1 MKLRYKFFIA
11 FLITSFLIV
20 ALLVGI
26 MQIFIYRN
34 FADFVNQTELA
45 KLDGLVLSFAQDY
58 DSDYGWAKFIDNPGA
73 FKRVLDQNLPDDIK
87 RTRPPRQDP
96 PFQHNRRPRRRPER
110 DSDFR
115 PPERDSEFRPPPPP
129 DPLNAGI
136 RICLFDKEK
145 NYVAGPQ
152 MPEDTFTFRA
162 ITRNNETIGWLGL
175 KKPDRLSHPLEA
187 GFLKAQKKAFIIMG
201 ACILVLAA
209 LIAYLL
215 SRHLLAPVQELMRGT
230 KAMSSFD
237 FNAVIDV
244 TSKDELG
251 SLATSFNQMIK
262 TLAGYEK
269 MKKDWVSDIS
279 HELRTPISI
288 LKGKVEALQ
297 DGIRKMTPETL
308 DSLHSDIKRLEKLVE
323 DLHLLSLAD
332 SKTLHIRKAK
342 IRPFDILAT
351 TLDAFQIKL
360 EKQSIAVLTDFKY
373 NGSLSIIADKD
384 HLERLFSNLI
394 ENTLRYTDSPGEL
407 KISHHVDQKWL
418 SLIFEDSSP
427 GLTDEGLGLIF
438 NRLYRAEKSRNRA
451 SGGSGLGLSIC
462 KQIVENHGGT
472 IISDHSETGGLKLTV
487 RLPLTHTG

>member
-1 MKLRYKFFIA
+1 MGIFSKMKLRYKFFIA

-26 MQIFIYRN
+26 MQIFISRN
-34 FADFVNQTELA
+34 FADFVNQTELE
-45 KLDGLVLSFAQDY
+45 KLDGLVASFAQEY
-58 DSDYGWAKFIDNPGA
+58 DENYGWTLFVNDHRA

-87 RTRPPRQDP
+87 RRPPQDRPPRFNKNIRP
-96 PFQHNRRPRRRPER
+96 NRGPGRL
-110 DSDFR
+110 SDFR
-115 PPERDSEFRPPPPP
+115 PPPPLGL
-129 DPLNAGI
+129 LNAGME
-136 RICLFDKEK
+136 ICLFDKEK
-145 NYVAGPQ
+145 NYVVGPRR
-152 MPEDTFTFRA
+152 PEDTFTFRE
-162 ITRNNETIGWLGL
+162 IIKNNEIIGWLGL
-175 KKPDRLSHPLEA
+175 KKPDRLNHPLEA

-201 ACILVLAA
+201 ACILILAA

-237 FNAVIDV
+237 FTTVIDV

-251 SLATSFNQMIK
+251 SLAASFNKMIK

-269 MKKDWVSDIS
+269 MRKNWVSDIS

-288 LKGKVEALQ
+288 LKGKVEAVQ
-297 DGIRKMTPETL
+297 DGIRKVTPETM

-323 DLHLLSLAD
+323 DLHMLSLAD
-332 SKTLHIRKAK
+332 SKNLHIRK
-342 IRPFDILAT
+342 IIVRPFDILVS

-360 EKQSIAVLTDFKY
+360 EKQSIAVKADFQY
-373 NGSLSIIADKD
+373 NESLSLSGDKD

-394 ENTLRYTDSPGEL
+394 ENTLRYTDAPGEL
-407 KISHHVDQKWL
+407 RISHQVNHKWL
-418 SLIFEDSSP
+418 ALIFEDSAP
-427 GLTDEGLGLIF
+427 GLTDDGLGLIF

-472 IISDHSETGGLKLTV
+472 IMSDHSETGGLKLLI
-487 RLPLTHTG
+487 RLPLT